1 MPQLYKAVFSTALLT
16 ALLAVTVPAR
26 LSGQATDDYLKS
38 LLNQYYTGKIVRAR
52 VAIPADK
59 KGLEIVDGLIRNAP
73 ASRIAAEPGDPLLI
87 SQLRFKSH
95 RIEVQFDSEG
105 SEPAAGKNFAGRN
118 DKHAAP
124 RIQLQFTR
132 EITTRDLNIR
142 TINNLLASAIDV
154 SSLTPKSARPAAE
167 SPTGEPRKRNDPG
180 QLALMLAERRARAE
194 GIPAAEIR
202 TEGSVTEPGIG
213 ELTIECSAGQA
224 RFYIDGA
231 FSGHTP
237 RTIRLRA
244 GVHTILVIGDAA
256 EAWEKQFFIP
266 AGHSSAVRAELL
278 PVESKQRLPQH
289 H

>member
-1 MPQLYKAVFSTALLT
+1 MPQLYKAVFSTAILT
-16 ALLAVTVPAR
+16 ILLAFLTPAR

-73 ASRIAAEPGDPLLI
+73 ASRVAAEPGDPLLI
-87 SQLRFKSH
+87 SQLRFKSR
-95 RIEVQFDSEG
+95 RIEVQFDGEG
-105 SEPAAGKNFAGRN
+105 NEPAAGKNFAGKS

-124 RIQLQFTR
+124 RIMLQFTR

-142 TINNLLASAIDV
+142 TINNLLASAVDV
-154 SSLTPKSARPAAE
+154 SSLMPKSARPAAD
-167 SPTGEPRKRNDPG
+167 SPTGEPPRKRNDPL
-180 QLALMLAERRARAE
+180 QLALTLAERRARAE
-194 GIPAAEIR
+194 GIPAAEIS

-213 ELTIECSAGQA
+213 ELTIECSAGPA

-266 AGHSSAVRAELL
+266 AGHTSAVRAKLS
-278 PVESKQRLPQH
+278 PAVPK
-289 H
+289 